1 MDIKSLKGA
10 EHSCKSDEKQGC
22 MIGSLTHGD
31 ANRFAGRADSNPL
44 KRTEIRS
51 IGCNAI
57 MIRID
62 ERRHMWWC
70 SVEKKER
77 IRYHVTTKSAIG

>member
-10 EHSCKSDEKQGC
+10 EHLCKSDEKQGC

-31 ANRFAGRADSNPL
+31 AIRFAGCADSNPL

-51 IGCNAI
+51 IGYNAI

-62 ERRHMWWC
+62 GRRHTWWC
-70 SVEKKER
+70 SGETKDR
-77 IRYHVTTKSAIG
+77 IRYHVTTKSEIG